1 MKKCIPLILLCL
13 LLAACGQ
20 PDYNGSRLGNDREL
34 HMTYT
39 AFNTTDG
46 QTLSLEA
53 GETLQ
58 IQVVSDAGCLS
69 MTIQKEG
76 DDPIYQG
83 TNLPT
88 QTFTVAAEEA
98 GDYTVTLT
106 GETAKG
112 SVDITIGSNTGAG
125 GCCG

>member
-34 HMTYT
+34 HMAYT

-58 IQVVSDAGCLS
+58 VQVVSDAGSLAI
-69 MTIQKEG
+69 TIQKEE
-76 DDPIYQG
+76 DPPIYQG

-88 QTFTVAAEEA
+88 QTFTVAVEET

-106 GETAKG
+106 GEKARG
-112 SVDITIGSNTGAG
+112 SVDVTVSAQP
-125 GCCG
+125 